1 VARDGS
7 TDRIAAGDMG
17 VPRRN
22 PRSEA
27 VATPLATSVPH
38 VASAG
43 PPLAPFLIGTAVGG
57 LLGAVAGTLLSNA
70 TRRLLFWLVQLAGRR
85 LSDEDRDR
93 LRFELLL
100 Q

>member
-1 VARDGS
+1 MH
-7 TDRIAAGDMG
+7 RIAAGDKG
-17 VPRRN
+17 VARLIPQ
-22 PRSEA
+22 SEA
-27 VATPLATSVPH
+27 VATTLTTSVSP
-38 VASAG
+38 ATNAG
-43 PPLAPFLIGTAVGG
+43 LPLAPFLIGTAVGG
-57 LLGAVAGTLLSNA
+57 LVGAVAGTLLSNV

>member
-1 VARDGS
+1 MFRPNPQPESAS
-7 TDRIAAGDMG
+7 IQL
-17 VPRRN
+17 VP
-22 PRSEA
+22 PQA
-27 VATPLATSVPH
+27 ATPSQGLPI
-38 VASAG
+38 
-43 PPLAPFLIGTAVGG
+43 APFLIGTAVGG

-70 TRRLLFWLVQLAGRR
+70 TRRFLFWLVQLVGRN

>member
-1 VARDGS
+1 
-7 TDRIAAGDMG
+7 
-17 VPRRN
+17 
-22 PRSEA
+22 
-27 VATPLATSVPH
+27 
-38 VASAG
+38 
-43 PPLAPFLIGTAVGG
+43 
-57 LLGAVAGTLLSNA
+57 LLSNV

>member
-1 VARDGS
+1 MFRPNPQPESAPIQLVPPQP
-7 TDRIAAGDMG
+7 AAANQGL
-17 VPRRN
+17 PI
-22 PRSEA
+22 
-27 VATPLATSVPH
+27 
-38 VASAG
+38 
-43 PPLAPFLIGTAVGG
+43 APFLIGTAVGG

-70 TRRLLFWLVQLAGRR
+70 TRRFLFWLVQLMGRN

>member
-1 VARDGS
+1 MSRLTAPLDSGAS
-7 TDRIAAGDMG
+7 SPAATT
-17 VPRRN
+17 VP
-22 PRSEA
+22 S
-27 VATPLATSVPH
+27 
-38 VASAG
+38 SAG

-57 LLGAVAGTLLSNA
+57 VLGAVAGTLLSNA
-70 TRRLLFWLVQLAGRR
+70 TRRLLFWLIQLAGRR

>member
-1 VARDGS
+1 
-7 TDRIAAGDMG
+7 
-17 VPRRN
+17 
-22 PRSEA
+22 
-27 VATPLATSVPH
+27 
-38 VASAG
+38 
-43 PPLAPFLIGTAVGG
+43 LIGTAVGG

-70 TRRLLFWLVQLAGRR
+70 TRRFLFWLVQQVGRN

>member
-1 VARDGS
+1 MM
-7 TDRIAAGDMG
+7 T
-17 VPRRN
+17 
-22 PRSEA
+22 A
-27 VATPLATSVPH
+27 VAPLPS
-38 VASAG
+38 SG
-43 PPLAPFLIGTAVGG
+43 PPIAPFLIGTAVGG

-70 TRRLLFWLVQLAGRR
+70 TRRLLLWIIQLADRR

>member
-1 VARDGS
+1 MSRLTAPLNSGAPAP
-7 TDRIAAGDMG
+7 AAA
-17 VPRRN
+17 
-22 PRSEA
+22 SA
-27 VATPLATSVPH
+27 QT
-38 VASAG
+38 SAG

-70 TRRLLFWLVQLAGRR
+70 TRRLLFWLIHLAGRR

>member
-1 VARDGS
+1 MAPIMSSVSPLPGS
-7 TDRIAAGDMG
+7 
-17 VPRRN
+17 
-22 PRSEA
+22 
-27 VATPLATSVPH
+27 
-38 VASAG
+38 G
-43 PPLAPFLIGTAVGG
+43 PPIAPFLIGTAVGG

-70 TRRLLFWLVQLAGRR
+70 TRRLLLWIIHLADRR

>member
-1 VARDGS
+1 MS
-7 TDRIAAGDMG
+7 T
-17 VPRRN
+17 VP
-22 PRSEA
+22 
-27 VATPLATSVPH
+27 PLP
-38 VASAG
+38 ASG
-43 PPLAPFLIGTAVGG
+43 PPIAPFLIGTAVGG

-70 TRRLLFWLVQLAGRR
+70 TRRLLLWIIHLADRR

>member
-1 VARDGS
+1 
-7 TDRIAAGDMG
+7 M
-17 VPRRN
+17 
-22 PRSEA
+22 
-27 VATPLATSVPH
+27 TSVSPLPN
-38 VASAG
+38 SG

-70 TRRLLFWLVQLAGRR
+70 TRRLLLWIIHLADRR

>member
-1 VARDGS
+1 MSRPNV
-7 TDRIAAGDMG
+7 RIETGT
-17 VPRRN
+17 VPL
-22 PRSEA
+22 
-27 VATPLATSVPH
+27 VTSVSQPI
-38 VASAG
+38 SAG
-43 PPLAPFLIGTAVGG
+43 PPIAPFLIGTAVGG

-70 TRRLLFWLVQLAGRR
+70 TRRLLLWLIHLAGRR